1 MNEEELRRALEEL
14 KNGNKALKYRSTEK
28 ETYIVSDLDNCW
40 QKAIRL
46 TEEQAKAIEWF
57 IDVSDVDYYIQKAS
71 EVKDE
76 VE

>member
-1 MNEEELRRALEEL
+1 M
-14 KNGNKALKYRSTEK
+14 EK
-28 ETYIVSDLDNCW
+28 ETYIVGGLEYDW
-40 QKAIRL
+40 QKSIKL

>member
-1 MNEEELRRALEEL
+1 M
-14 KNGNKALKYRSTEK
+14 GK

-40 QKAIRL
+40 QKAIKL

-76 VE
+76 VK

>member
-1 MNEEELRRALEEL
+1 MNEEELRRELEEL
-14 KNGNKALKYRSTEK
+14 KNENKALKYRSTEK
-28 ETYIVSDLDNCW
+28 ETYIVGGLEYDW

-57 IDVSDVDYYIQKAS
+57 IDKSDVDYYIQKAS

-76 VE
+76 V

>member
-1 MNEEELRRALEEL
+1 M
-14 KNGNKALKYRSTEK
+14 EK
-28 ETYIVSDLDNCW
+28 ETYIVSDLDNYW
-40 QKAIRL
+40 QKAIKL

-57 IDVSDVDYYIQKAS
+57 IDKTDIDYYIQKAS

>member
-1 MNEEELRRALEEL
+1 M
-14 KNGNKALKYRSTEK
+14 EK
-28 ETYIVSDLDNCW
+28 ETYIVGGLEYDW
-40 QKAIRL
+40 QKAIKL

-57 IDVSDVDYYIQKAS
+57 IDVSDVGYFIQKAS

>member
-14 KNGNKALKYRSTEK
+14 ENENKALKYRSTEK
-28 ETYIVSDLDNCW
+28 ETYIVSDLDKFW
-40 QKAIRL
+40 QRAIRL

-57 IDVSDVDYYIQKAS
+57 IDVSDIDYYIQKAG

-76 VE
+76 IE